1 MPPRSNRTRYTI
13 LGTLTFGPKTGYDI
27 KKFIKETISNFW
39 HESYGQ
45 IYPTLKRLAFEGL
58 VTRNVEEQDGK
69 PARNVYGLTASGRV
83 ELREWLV
90 EPAARSV
97 PRIEILLKL
106 FFGAEVSGE
115 ENLRHVQRHRSE
127 LERGLAL
134 CVETENKLKAELHD
148 EPGLPYWLLGV
159 RQGILVQRAL
169 LQWCDEADEVIGRL
183 ARGEGNHQTS

>member
-1 MPPRSNRTRYTI
+1 VPPRSNRTRYTI

-27 KKFIKETISNFW
+27 KKFIKGTISNFW

-58 VTRNVEEQDGK
+58 VTRRVEEQNGK
-69 PARNVYGLTASGRV
+69 PARYIYELTGLGRE

-106 FFGAEVSGE
+106 FFGAEVSAE
-115 ENLRHVQRHRSE
+115 ENLRHVRRHRGE

-134 CVETENKLKAELHD
+134 CVETENKLKSELHD

-183 ARGEGNHQTS
+183 ERREGNDKAS